1 MVAHSTIY
9 YDIPALVLR
18 RGQEFSFTLIFNQAF
33 HSDKYRLS
41 LIFKPQT
48 WKNFPVVKIPVNGSF
63 NGWSAK
69 IISIENQKDNH
80 LGLQILSS
88 SDALIGKYSVSIQ
101 IKTKFF
107 FFSINLFIAFTGNS
121 SE

>member
-1 MVAHSTIY
+1 MEAHSTIY

-18 RGQEFSFTLIFNQAF
+18 RGQEFSFSLIFNQAF
-33 HSDKYRLS
+33 QSDKYHLS

-48 WKNFPVVKIPVNGSF
+48 WRNFSVVKIPVDSSS

-69 IISIENQKDNH
+69 IIPIENQKQNSI
-80 LGLQILSS
+80 GIQILSS

-101 IKTKFF
+101 
-107 FFSINLFIAFTGNS
+107 
-121 SE
+121 